1 MIKRLMRLNSAFL
14 GSLYLVLEYSSSRN
28 TPFRVGFSRYRIDK
42 SYRRNLERKDVRLS
56 KFLNEDPS
64 RRRDRLYII
73 AEILEVALEGVL
85 KTQVMYKANL
95 SFAQLNEYLKLM
107 LDLNLLNLSDNSG
120 KHVYKTTSKGV
131 RYLESYRK
139 IRDLLKK
146 EDESLTPRNGNS
158 GVYLVKRGS
167 QVICKGPF

>member
-1 MIKRLMRLNSAFL
+1 
-14 GSLYLVLEYSSSRN
+14 
-28 TPFRVGFSRYRIDK
+28 
-42 SYRRNLERKDVRLS
+42 LS
-56 KFLNEDPS
+56 KFLKEDTS

-95 SFAQLNEYLKLM
+95 SFAQLNEYLHLM
-107 LDLNLLNLSDNSG
+107 LDLNLLELSKNTER
-120 KHVYKTTSKGV
+120 HVYKTTQKGV

-139 IRDLLKK
+139 IKELLKK
-146 EDESLTPRNGNS
+146 EDESVTPRNGNS

-167 QVICKGPF
+167 AVICKGPF

>member
-1 MIKRLMRLNSAFL
+1 M
-14 GSLYLVLEYSSSRN
+14 
-28 TPFRVGFSRYRIDK
+28 
-42 SYRRNLERKDVRLS
+42 S

>member
-1 MIKRLMRLNSAFL
+1 
-14 GSLYLVLEYSSSRN
+14 
-28 TPFRVGFSRYRIDK
+28 
-42 SYRRNLERKDVRLS
+42 VRLS
-56 KFLNEDPS
+56 KSLGEDIS

-95 SFAQLNEYLKLM
+95 SFAQLNEYLRLM
-107 LDLNLLNLSDNSG
+107 LDLDLLELSKNSERNI
-120 KHVYKTTSKGV
+120 YKTSQKGL
-131 RYLESYRK
+131 RFLESYKK
-139 IRDLLKK
+139 IRELLKK